1 MFAAMIDLRMPRPA
15 LWLLGASVLAGCASS
30 PAPRPATPPSDAVA
44 AFLVERGL
52 APPPAQAPS
61 SLPPVDAVDGASSGV
76 PTEDETPTDRDG
88 VAEPVVTALNFLG
101 VGYRRGGNSADQGF
115 DCSGFTRHVYEV
127 SLGLTLPRRADEQAH
142 APELRRIA
150 RHALQPGDLVFFNT
164 LGRTFSHVGIYVGDG
179 RFIHAPRSGARVRVE
194 SMESSYW
201 RKRYTGARRAET
213 LAAAAD

>member
-1 MFAAMIDLRMPRPA
+1 MPMFAPMSVLPLSRPA
-15 LWLLGASVLAGCASS
+15 LWLLGASVLAGCATS
-30 PAPRPATPPSDAVA
+30 PAPRPDPPAQDTVA

-52 APPPAQAPS
+52 APPPPQAPS
-61 SLPPVDAVDGASSGV
+61 PQAADAPSGLE
-76 PTEDETPTDRDG
+76 PADADATERDG

-101 VGYRRGGNSADQGF
+101 VGYRRGGNSAEQGF

-127 SLGLTLPRRADEQAH
+127 SLGIVLPRRADEQAQ

-150 RHALQPGDLVFFNT
+150 RTALQPGDLVFFNT

-194 SMESSYW
+194 SMDSSYW

-213 LAAAAD
+213 LAAAAN